1 MKHKIQVS
9 CYQYHKLYRAKTMTL
24 SMELFLIGILGLS
37 CLSITS
43 IFNQQQQNQA
53 LAQQY
58 IPTIKYRNLAIDLAN
73 GLKTN
78 AQLTYPAV
86 GNGKYPAVLLIT
98 GSGAEDMNET
108 AGFIRIDKKTGEK
121 IYPPTPFFQVA
132 QYLSE
137 RGFAVLRYDK
147 RGIAT
152 NHTILDSNVW
162 GNLTINDL
170 VQDANKALAVLINQ
184 PEVDA
189 NKVTVLGHSEGT
201 AISPIVA
208 IDNPG
213 KVKNIVLMAALAQNM
228 SELLYFQTVT
238 LPISYAQ
245 KVLDKNHNG
254 LLSVQEASK
263 DVTFQ
268 RLIGGNISLVLT
280 QNLPNG
286 TKVLNPKGNP
296 NNDTFVNINTELK
309 PALIEQAKSFFSP
322 SKKAVETASGSNKC
336 MNLEGCPKYSNS
348 FLALEPNLSTIS
360 KVPPNASILIMNG
373 ENDTQAPVQGA
384 LLLQQ
389 KLTEI
394 NHPDHML
401 ITYPNLGHEFY
412 PSSQWQTQHGPI
424 PPYVL
429 SDLYSWLEAHSG
441 FRSPPAAPAALA
453 PSSSTTTFMTSSSSS
468 NSTTK

>member
-1 MKHKIQVS
+1 
-9 CYQYHKLYRAKTMTL
+9 LYRTKSMRL
-24 SMELFLIGILGLS
+24 SFGLFLIGILALS
-37 CLSITS
+37 CLSGS
-43 IFNQQQQNQA
+43 IFKQQDQA

-58 IPTIKYRNLAIDLAN
+58 ISTIKQRNLVIDLGN
-73 GLKTN
+73 GVKTN

-86 GNGKYPAVLLIT
+86 GNGKYPAVLLIA

-108 AGFIRIDKKTGEK
+108 AGFIRIDTKTGEK
-121 IYPPTPFFQVA
+121 IYPPTPLFQIA

-147 RGIAT
+147 RGIGT
-152 NHTILDSNVW
+152 NHTILDSNTW
-162 GNLTINDL
+162 GNLTVNDL

-189 NKVTVLGHSEGT
+189 NKITVLGHSEGT

-208 IDNPG
+208 IDNLS
-213 KVKNIVLMAALAQNM
+213 KVKNIVLMAAIAQNM

-254 LLSVQEASK
+254 LLPVQEASK

-286 TKVLNPKGNP
+286 TKVLNPKYNAI
-296 NNDTFVNINTELK
+296 NDTFVNINTELK

-322 SKKAVETASGSNKC
+322 SKKAVATASASNKC
-336 MNLEGCPKYSNS
+336 MNLEGCPKYSKS
-348 FLALEPNLSTIS
+348 FFALEPNLSTIS
-360 KVPPNASILIMNG
+360 KVPLNTSILIMNG

-394 NHPDHML
+394 NHPDHIL

-424 PPYVL
+424 PPCVL
-429 SDLYSWLEAHSG
+429 ADLYAWLEAHSG
-441 FRSPPAAPAALA
+441 FTHIVVPI
-453 PSSSTTTFMTSSSSS
+453 SSSNVSSSSP
-468 NSTTK
+468 TTR